1 MSGRARSRKASER
14 LGNSPCRQSLRLGSS
29 DLSWNE
35 WRNRFDTVRTVA
47 IIAAS
52 LIGLSGVGAF
62 ASGVYHR
69 RPSAV
74 GDSGAHMP
82 VIGAPPEKRD
92 KTLVGDTAAVGA
104 YCPIPPRGTQK
115 GKVVMT
121 PAGSAGDPLP
131 LTGQSVVPDTA
142 TAQCTGTAAPEKRP

>member
-35 WRNRFDTVRTVA
+35 WRNRFDTVRTAA

-74 GDSGAHMP
+74 ADSRARMP
-82 VIGAPPEKRD
+82 VIGAPSEKRD
-92 KTLVGDTAAVGA
+92 NTLIGDTSAVGT

-115 GKVVMT
+115 DKAVMT